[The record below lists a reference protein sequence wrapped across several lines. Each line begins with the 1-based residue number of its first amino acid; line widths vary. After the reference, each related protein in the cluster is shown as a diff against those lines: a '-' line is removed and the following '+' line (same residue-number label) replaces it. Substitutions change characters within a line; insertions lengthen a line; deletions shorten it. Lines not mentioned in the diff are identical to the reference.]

1 MHSDNVNG
9 AARARPPFKFNVIAE
24 VSRTFLRFRFV
35 ETAKK
40 KKSLSNEKFPNN
52 EKWKRYFSHFYALQA
67 LEAFKT

>member
-40 KKSLSNEKFPNN
+40 KKEFIERKISK
-52 EKWKRYFSHFYALQA
+52 
-67 LEAFKT
+67 